1 MHIVDYFVIAGYFAL
16 VMYLGYYS
24 MKKVSNFDD
33 YAVAGRSMPLPIFF
47 AAIAATLCGG
57 GATIGRI
64 SFMHTTGI
72 IVFFALTGVVI
83 NQIFSGLFISGRV
96 HNAGKNVY
104 SLGDL
109 YGIYYGRSG
118 RLLSSVFGFLFCVGA
133 FGVQILAMGA
143 ILQTATGISLIPAAL
158 IASIVTLAYTWS
170 GGILAV
176 TLTDAV
182 QYVIIVIGVTL
193 CAYLAIDHLGGFDAM
208 MSILYSNPRFETNMK
223 PLANWS
229 LVQFLGLFFSF
240 LLGEFCAPYYIQRY
254 ASTKSAKDS
263 KNGLLIFGVHWIF
276 FMATT
281 AAIGLAS
288 MAIQPDVKPD
298 LAFTN
303 LIRDILPPGIT
314 GLVFGAL
321 LAAVMSTGAA
331 MINTSAV
338 IYTRDIYNKF
348 INTAATQ
355 AQLLRQSRLST
366 LVVGGISIG
375 AAMINTSAV
384 IYTRDIYNKF
394 INTAATQAQLLRQ
407 SRLSTLVVGGISIG
421 VAIIFQDVFGLMIY
435 MFKLW
440 PSAILPPLMCG
451 LLWGKISPYAGA
463 PAVIAGG
470 LSFFLWS
477 DKVLGEPFGIPANF
491 IGIGMNCLVLFFVH
505 QKMKGHKP
513 EGPFLPDLN

>member
-1 MHIVDYFVIAGYFAL
+1 M
-16 VMYLGYYS
+16 
-24 MKKVSNFDD
+24 
-33 YAVAGRSMPLPIFF
+33 
-47 AAIAATLCGG
+47 
-57 GATIGRI
+57 
-64 SFMHTTGI
+64 
-72 IVFFALTGVVI
+72 
-83 NQIFSGLFISGRV
+83 FISGRV

-223 PLANWS
+223 PSWPTGPLSSSSAC
-229 LVQFLGLFFSF
+229 FS
-240 LLGEFCAPYYIQRY
+240 
-254 ASTKSAKDS
+254 ASCSAS
-263 KNGLLIFGVHWIF
+263 S
-276 FMATT
+276 ARRTT
-281 AAIGLAS
+281 SSVTPPPSPPRTARTVCSFSACTGSSSWPPPPAIGLAS

-303 LIRDILPPGIT
+303 LIRDVLPPGVT
-314 GLVFGAL
+314 GLVLGGPARRRHVHR
-321 LAAVMSTGAA
+321 ARPSSTPPAV
-331 MINTSAV
+331 V
-338 IYTRDIYNKF
+338 YTRDIYNKF
-348 INTAATQ
+348 INPQATQ
-355 AQLLRQSRLST
+355 DQMLRQSRMST
-366 LVVGGISIG
+366 LLVGG
-375 AAMINTSAV
+375 V
-384 IYTRDIYNKF
+384 
-394 INTAATQAQLLRQ
+394 
-407 SRLSTLVVGGISIG
+407 SIG
-421 VAIIFQDVFGLMIY
+421 VAILFQDVFGLMIY
-435 MFKLW
+435 IFKLW
-440 PSAILPPLMCG
+440 PSAIIPPLLAG
-451 LLWGKISPYAGA
+451 LLWGKVSPYAGA
-463 PAVIAGG
+463 PAVVIGVV
-470 LSFFLWS
+470 SCFLWS

>member
-143 ILQTATGISLIPAAL
+143 ILQPATGISLIPAAL

-193 CAYLAIDHLGGFDAM
+193 CAYLAIHHLGGFDAM

-223 PLANWS
+223 LSENP
-229 LVQFLGLFFSF
+229 V
-240 LLGEFCAPYYIQRY
+240 E
-254 ASTKSAKDS
+254 K
-263 KNGLLIFGVHWIF
+263 
-276 FMATT
+276 
-281 AAIGLAS
+281 
-288 MAIQPDVKPD
+288 
-298 LAFTN
+298 LAFEFLNQAETTFETKEM
-303 LIRDILPPGIT
+303 LFRRIRVGKSLK
-314 GLVFGAL
+314 VFLSELQAMEIDGEIKGAL
-321 LAAVMSTGAA
+321 VEIL
-331 MINTSAV
+331 
-338 IYTRDIYNKF
+338 
-348 INTAATQ
+348 TA
-355 AQLLRQSRLST
+355 
-366 LVVGGISIG
+366 
-375 AAMINTSAV
+375 
-384 IYTRDIYNKF
+384 
-394 INTAATQAQLLRQ
+394 
-407 SRLSTLVVGGISIG
+407 
-421 VAIIFQDVFGLMIY
+421 
-435 MFKLW
+435 
-440 PSAILPPLMCG
+440 
-451 LLWGKISPYAGA
+451 
-463 PAVIAGG
+463 
-470 LSFFLWS
+470 
-477 DKVLGEPFGIPANF
+477 
-491 IGIGMNCLVLFFVH
+491 
-505 QKMKGHKP
+505 
-513 EGPFLPDLN
+513 

>member
-303 LIRDILPPGIT
+303 LIRDI
-314 GLVFGAL
+314 
-321 LAAVMSTGAA
+321 
-331 MINTSAV
+331 
-338 IYTRDIYNKF
+338 
-348 INTAATQ
+348 
-355 AQLLRQSRLST
+355 
-366 LVVGGISIG
+366 
-375 AAMINTSAV
+375 
-384 IYTRDIYNKF
+384 YNKF

>member
-182 QYVIIVIGVTL
+182 QYVITAETL
-193 CAYLAIDHLGGFDAM
+193 VV
-208 MSILYSNPRFETNMK
+208 SFETNMK

-355 AQLLRQSRLST
+355 A
-366 LVVGGISIG
+366 
-375 AAMINTSAV
+375 
-384 IYTRDIYNKF
+384 D
-394 INTAATQAQLLRQ
+394 LLRQ

>member
-1 MHIVDYFVIAGYFAL
+1 MTIHWLDYAIIILYFFVVVYIGYWA
-16 VMYLGYYS
+16 
-24 MKKVSNFDD
+24 MKKVTNFDD
-33 YAVAGRSMPLPIFF
+33 YAVAGRGLPMSIFF

-57 GATIGRI
+57 GATIGRV

-72 IVFFALTGVVI
+72 VVFAGLIGVVI
-83 NQIFSGLFISGRV
+83 NQIFSGLYIAGRV
-96 HNAGKNVY
+96 HNIKNVY
-104 SLGDL
+104 SVGDL
-109 YGIYYGRSG
+109 FGLYYGRAG
-118 RLLSSVFGFLFCVGA
+118 RLVSSIVCFFFCLGLY
-133 FGVQILAMGA
+133 GVQILAMGA
-143 ILQTATGISLIPAAL
+143 ILQTAVGIDLIPAAL
-158 IASIVTLAYTWS
+158 ISSVITLAYTWS

-375 AAMINTSAV
+375 
-384 IYTRDIYNKF
+384 
-394 INTAATQAQLLRQ
+394 
-407 SRLSTLVVGGISIG
+407 

-491 IGIGMNCLVLFFVH
+491 IGIGMNCLVLFFIH

>member
-1 MHIVDYFVIAGYFAL
+1 MTIHWLDYAIIILYFFVVVYIGYWA
-16 VMYLGYYS
+16 
-24 MKKVSNFDD
+24 MKKVTNFDD
-33 YAVAGRSMPLPIFF
+33 YAVAGRGLPMSIFF
-47 AAIAATLCGG
+47 ATLCGG
-57 GATIGRI
+57 GATIGRV

-72 IVFFALTGVVI
+72 VVFAGLIGVVI
-83 NQIFSGLFISGRV
+83 NQIFSGLYIAGRV
-96 HNAGKNVY
+96 HNIKNVY
-104 SLGDL
+104 SVGDL
-109 YGIYYGRSG
+109 FGLYYGRAG
-118 RLLSSVFGFLFCVGA
+118 RLVSSIVCFFFCLGLY
-133 FGVQILAMGA
+133 GVQILAMGA
-143 ILQTATGISLIPAAL
+143 ILQTAVGIDLIPAAL
-158 IASIVTLAYTWS
+158 ISSVITLAYTWS

-375 AAMINTSAV
+375 
-384 IYTRDIYNKF
+384 
-394 INTAATQAQLLRQ
+394 
-407 SRLSTLVVGGISIG
+407 

>member
-314 GLVFGAL
+314 WLVFGAL
-321 LAAVMSTGAA
+321 LAAVMST
-331 MINTSAV
+331 
-338 IYTRDIYNKF
+338 
-348 INTAATQ
+348 
-355 AQLLRQSRLST
+355 
-366 LVVGGISIG
+366 G

>member
-170 GGILAV
+170 GGI
-176 TLTDAV
+176 
-182 QYVIIVIGVTL
+182 
-193 CAYLAIDHLGGFDAM
+193 
-208 MSILYSNPRFETNMK
+208 
-223 PLANWS
+223 
-229 LVQFLGLFFSF
+229 
-240 LLGEFCAPYYIQRY
+240 
-254 ASTKSAKDS
+254 
-263 KNGLLIFGVHWIF
+263 
-276 FMATT
+276 
-281 AAIGLAS
+281 
-288 MAIQPDVKPD
+288 
-298 LAFTN
+298 
-303 LIRDILPPGIT
+303 
-314 GLVFGAL
+314 
-321 LAAVMSTGAA
+321 
-331 MINTSAV
+331 
-338 IYTRDIYNKF
+338 
-348 INTAATQ
+348 
-355 AQLLRQSRLST
+355 
-366 LVVGGISIG
+366 
-375 AAMINTSAV
+375 
-384 IYTRDIYNKF
+384 
-394 INTAATQAQLLRQ
+394 
-407 SRLSTLVVGGISIG
+407 SIG

>member
-1 MHIVDYFVIAGYFAL
+1 MSIHWLDYAIIILYFFVVVYIGYWA
-16 VMYLGYYS
+16 
-24 MKKVSNFDD
+24 MKKVTNFDD
-33 YAVAGRSMPLPIFF
+33 YAVAGRGLPMSIFF

-57 GATIGRI
+57 GATIGRV

-72 IVFFALTGVVI
+72 VVFAGLIGVVI
-83 NQIFSGLFISGRV
+83 NQIFSGLYIAGRV
-96 HNAGKNVY
+96 HNIKNVY
-104 SLGDL
+104 SVGDL
-109 YGIYYGRSG
+109 FGLYYGRAG
-118 RLLSSVFGFLFCVGA
+118 RLVSSIVCFFFCLGLY
-133 FGVQILAMGA
+133 GVQILAMGA

-170 GGILAV
+170 GGMLAV
-176 TLTDAV
+176 TMTDAV
-182 QYVIIVIGVTL
+182 QYVIIIIGVSL
-193 CAYLAIDHLGGFDAM
+193 CGYLAIDHLGGFDAM
-208 MSILYSNPRFETNMK
+208 MATLNAMPRYENNLKLFSGWG
-223 PLANWS
+223 PI
-229 LVQFLGLFFSF
+229 QFAGLFLSF
-240 LLGEFCAPYYIQRY
+240 LFGEFCAPYFIQRY

-355 AQLLRQSRLST
+355 A
-366 LVVGGISIG
+366 
-375 AAMINTSAV
+375 
-384 IYTRDIYNKF
+384 D
-394 INTAATQAQLLRQ
+394 LLRQ